1 VGNFDDREWGISGI
15 LVKQS
20 VEAPP
25 VTEAALLKRTKPKAK
40 PTTPPDLKRVHADT
54 LDLKVR
60 PKPWRRAAAR

>member
-1 VGNFDDREWGISGI
+1 MLFYRLLE
-15 LVKQS
+15 QS